1 MDLPD
6 NLDDCFNH
14 YENRLGQQV
23 QIKLDESK
31 KELLSKTR
39 SMINKPDSGNIEL
52 RNSLVDKW
60 NSYPTLKKIGIWW
73 DAIPCHL
80 QLLL

>member
-6 NLDDCFNH
+6 NLEDCLITMKIG
-14 YENRLGQQV
+14 LGQQV